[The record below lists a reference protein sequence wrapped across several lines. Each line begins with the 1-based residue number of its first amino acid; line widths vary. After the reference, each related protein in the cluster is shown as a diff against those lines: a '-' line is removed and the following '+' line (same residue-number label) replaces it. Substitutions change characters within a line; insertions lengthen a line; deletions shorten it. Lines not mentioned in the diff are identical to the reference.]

1 MADLLKIVPSINAH
15 ITHTKLSKIYE
26 EGIQANIF
34 IERPVE
40 EGFECVQPKSVYL
53 IASPKGL
60 APPKF
65 KSLTSDQHFRLTIA
79 TYLNLL
85 EFFEV
90 TWPDVKLEIEKKF
103 KQLKKKNSAY
113 ELHADIHFYHNATAY
128 YEHWLD
134 DLFIYFKK
142 CTTST
147 DNGQLF
153 LQQGG
158 QSLVLNPD
166 VLHALSKSRSQL
178 ADVLFK
184 AGYNEGL
191 SSIVL
196 QSCNDS

>member
-34 IERPVE
+34 IEKPPE
-40 EGFECVQPKSVYL
+40 EGFESVQPKSVYL
-53 IASPKGL
+53 IACPKGL

-65 KSLTSDQHFRLTIA
+65 KTLTPDQHFRLSIA
-79 TYLNLL
+79 TYMNLL
-85 EFFEV
+85 EFFEL
-90 TWPDVKLEIEKKF
+90 TWPNVKLEIEKKF

-191 SSIVL
+191 SAIVL